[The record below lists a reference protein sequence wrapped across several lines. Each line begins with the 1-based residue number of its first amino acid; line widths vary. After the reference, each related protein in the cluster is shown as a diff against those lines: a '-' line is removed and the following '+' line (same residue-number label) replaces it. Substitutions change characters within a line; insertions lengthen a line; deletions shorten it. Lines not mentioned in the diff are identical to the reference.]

1 MGSLTVPLA
10 KLNFLLQNYEE
21 ELLHYHGLAG
31 KLRCLS
37 RVQTYH
43 VLDSLE
49 FRSEGENSSFDVG
62 AKPGSS
68 DIERLFASLIEAAE
82 LVISDPTILE
92 KRLPKGSEQS
102 PERQSQP
109 RRRLTALLEEQEAQR
124 AENKMTIEETI
135 PATSVTHRTD
145 HKLLGNTQEN
155 DININDPPNGQ
166 EPTVLLAEPA
176 RELQQKQAN
185 DRYNDVLIQRNSLV
199 GDSRESRGILRD
211 INATGIFPTQND
223 SHHLDI

>member
-109 RRRLTALLEEQEAQR
+109 RRRLTALLEEQEA
-124 AENKMTIEETI
+124 
-135 PATSVTHRTD
+135 
-145 HKLLGNTQEN
+145 
-155 DININDPPNGQ
+155 
-166 EPTVLLAEPA
+166 
-176 RELQQKQAN
+176 
-185 DRYNDVLIQRNSLV
+185 
-199 GDSRESRGILRD
+199 
-211 INATGIFPTQND
+211 
-223 SHHLDI
+223 